1 MRAKIEKGLPAIFLM
16 LFILVAT
23 HAFAQHSIEKHQT
36 KTVSSNSNTYDI
48 IKHEVKKG
56 DNLSGLA
63 YRYKTTVK
71 DIKQSNK
78 INREQVFLGE
88 ILKIPY
94 NTKNAKGTEAFINYT
109 IHRGDSLSII
119 AAKYKTDTKSIK
131 IVNNLAR
138 SQINVGQK
146 IVIPYNKKYESS
158 DSFKTDVSKKVVSK
172 ATEKPIPVKVEEK
185 SNKGYLKNIEEKYLS
200 FVEKQKELLKANSN
214 ERQPLSDKDNNKV
227 VKSAAKTSENSVSND
242 KNIGKTAQISD
253 KDKNIAAIGSKSK
266 KDSIEKESVKKDIKV
281 SNISEDKKKSD
292 LKANKGNTT
301 NPYIRYKVKSGDNLS
316 TIAENYSSS
325 TKELRTLNNLRSNQ
339 INIGQRIKIP
349 NKQYIKPENAD
360 SKQLIASS
368 SKENSKS
375 TGFSSTNQKSSADK
389 NYADLEKLIKENL
402 IDGDKKEVNAAK
414 TEIKKTVAKKESG
427 TSYIGYVVKRGD
439 SISILAEKY
448 NTTSKEIRRL
458 NNLKRNQLNI
468 GQKIKIPKMPPSPYI
483 KYRVKS
489 GDSLSILAQN
499 HGITTKELMEVNG
512 LSTRQINI
520 GQRLRIPK
528 GVKNQDKKPEI
539 SDTVLVAKADIR
551 KENTSKLES
560 KTELNSVIKSKKEA
574 SEPKEIAAQKTK
586 NADQKIAEIQKESN
600 KNSQLDNVDKKT
612 VSVDTRKNKKEVK
625 KDNQHLSYVVK
636 SGDSLS
642 ILAQNHGIT
651 TKELMEVNGLTTRQI
666 NIGQR
671 LRIPK
676 GVENQ
681 DKKPEISDTV
691 LVAKTDAK
699 SGVKKEEGPFQI
711 DSKEELIIIGVDSK
725 KEESKPKEIAAQK
738 TNKADL
744 QIAEISKDSNEN
756 SVLAKADKKAVSVDT
771 KVKTV
776 QSKTEPN
783 LENKISKQGK
793 PLDLKPV
800 SEVKKPQD
808 NKPELVAL
816 NTKEEKAQK
825 VTQAAEAKSKTLDTE
840 KNNKEVKNQY
850 LSYKVKSGDSLSILA
865 QNNGITT
872 KELMELNGLNRKQI
886 NIGQRLKIP
895 VKQQNNEIKLSD
907 SEKVLIAKAEDIK
920 PVDIVKEE
928 ADKIENKTE
937 LNSVIKN
944 NEETSKPNEVAAQK
958 TNKTDSKI
966 AEISKDSNENSVLAK
981 ADKEAVSL
989 DTSIKTLQSENK
1001 ANQNEIETSL
1011 DKNISKPND
1020 KPQAIQVA
1028 SEEKKEVITTNNNN
1042 QEVESKNGD
1051 SEKLNAANDTIK
1063 DSNLKKD
1070 ELELNLQSNE
1080 QEMAGKLVYM
1090 PEEGEKLNEDITLA
1104 QLLTIENSN
1113 IAEQENRYENF
1124 LDDQIMLVANSEN
1137 NERYE
1142 TFAQKS
1148 PDTPTTIN
1156 RPEKV
1161 DIDEGIVDIPDEI
1174 DLRDF
1179 VRTISEITRE
1189 SYILDNKLKS
1199 KKVTIVTPKGGF
1211 NKKNAIRLFEAML
1224 LLNGFTIY
1232 KKGIINVIT
1241 ETRNIKQKDIEV
1253 LEGRIIS
1260 DPSDRYVTQII
1271 PLKNISAQDVANT
1284 LKPLISRE
1292 GDIVVYA
1299 PLNTLIIV
1307 ETKSNLQ
1314 RLMTI
1319 LDNVDKEK
1327 DIIFVKIYNSEA
1339 SDISAML
1346 TEIFGGASASPIST
1360 TARGDG
1366 DRAER
1371 RRSSRRS
1378 AARSSAGQS
1387 EIPGFKI
1394 ITDER
1399 TNSLIIISYPD
1410 DIPKIK
1416 AAIERLDVKVAEP
1429 EHGIYVIRLK
1439 NGDAEQIVGVLNSL
1453 ISGVATS
1460 ARTSRGFKSTR
1471 EAQAK
1476 TEGARARVTRASA
1489 ISGAIAEFS
1498 LEDIRITSDVAT
1510 NSIIVVGSRREFESV
1525 KRVVDELDI
1534 RRRQVF
1540 VEAAILEV
1548 SMDQLRSIGT
1558 NLSIGFTVNDDT
1570 LGFGGTN
1577 LPGVPSLLGAAVDAE
1592 STVSLVGSL
1601 SGMFLGIIGEE
1612 VDVDGSGPIPPIP
1625 SFTALFQALTSITDV
1640 NILSTPSIVTTDN
1653 EQAEIIVADVI
1664 PFPTGSTIGDSGV
1677 TVNSIDRQPIGI
1689 RLAITPRIGDGDYL
1703 SLEIEVEV
1711 SSVRPAPPDLNTQ
1724 DFGLATT
1731 TRSASSSVVVKNGQ
1745 TIVIGGLVQDR
1756 ETISENRVPG
1766 LGNVPIL
1773 GHLFKFKSKSTS
1785 KINLMILLTPR
1796 IIEDERDMKLILEDR
1811 QKRNM
1816 LLQERSFD
1824 TEGVY

>member
-253 KDKNIAAIGSKSK
+253 KDKNIAAISSKSK
-266 KDSIEKESVKKDIKV
+266 KGSIEKESVKSVKKDIKV

-292 LKANKGNTT
+292 LKANKASTT

-325 TKELRTLNNLRSNQ
+325 TKELRTLNNLKSNQ

-414 TEIKKTVAKKESG
+414 TEIKKTVAKKESE

-458 NNLKRNQLNI
+458 NNLKRNQINV
-468 GQKIKIPKMPPSPYI
+468 GQNIKIPKMPPSPYI
-483 KYRVKS
+483 KYR
-489 GDSLSILAQN
+489 
-499 HGITTKELMEVNG
+499 
-512 LSTRQINI
+512 
-520 GQRLRIPK
+520 
-528 GVKNQDKKPEI
+528 
-539 SDTVLVAKADIR
+539 
-551 KENTSKLES
+551 
-560 KTELNSVIKSKKEA
+560 
-574 SEPKEIAAQKTK
+574 
-586 NADQKIAEIQKESN
+586 
-600 KNSQLDNVDKKT
+600 
-612 VSVDTRKNKKEVK
+612 
-625 KDNQHLSYVVK
+625 VK

-907 SEKVLIAKAEDIK
+907 SEKVLIAKADIK

-981 ADKEAVSL
+981 ADKRAVSL
-989 DTSIKTLQSENK
+989 DTSIKTVQSENK

-1020 KPQAIQVA
+1020 KLQAIQVA

-1070 ELELNLQSNE
+1070 ELELNLQRNE

-1399 TNSLIIISYPD
+1399 LNSLIIIAYPD

-1416 AAIERLDVKVAEP
+1416 AAIERLDVEVAEP

-1453 ISGVATS
+1453 ISGAATS
-1460 ARTSRGFKSTR
+1460 ARTSRGFRATR
-1471 EAQAK
+1471 EAQANQAD
-1476 TEGARARVTRASA
+1476 GARARVTRASA

-1625 SFTALFQALTSITDV
+1625 SFSALFQALTSITDV

-1653 EQAEIIVADVI
+1653 EQAEIVVADVI

-1677 TVNSIDRQPIGI
+1677 TVNTIDRQPVGI
-1689 RLAITPRIGDGDYL
+1689 RLAITPRIGDGDFL

-1816 LLQERSFD
+1816 LLQQRSFD